1 MATDVTDPWTA
12 TKIQQAKD
20 AINNSDATNKTY
32 GAGLV
37 PTNGQTT
44 LKYTASAWEGQ
55 TKNYDT
61 DVDAIFVYEAAQFTD
76 PGLVV
81 YDQTGAQ
88 IASPNVTKSLTLRKI
103 STGVPK
109 YTADEGTMVNVSE
122 KLIDGVNKYDLSGA
136 IYRPDVYELKYDIKY
151 TDLTDGSTKHLN
163 IIRPVIVLSKHG
175 DVSLTTLPL
184 LNANDASDLKNNWT
198 TLTSRSN
205 LFAFRT
211 ADVNITTVP
220 LINSND
226 ASDLK
231 NKWTK
236 GFDEF
241 YTTLD

>member
-1 MATDVTDPWTA
+1 M
-12 TKIQQAKD
+12 
-20 AINNSDATNKTY
+20 
-32 GAGLV
+32 
-37 PTNGQTT
+37 
-44 LKYTASAWEGQ
+44 
-55 TKNYDT
+55 
-61 DVDAIFVYEAAQFTD
+61 
-76 PGLVV
+76 
-81 YDQTGAQ
+81 
-88 IASPNVTKSLTLRKI
+88 TLRKI

-109 YTADEGTMVNVSE
+109 YTADEGTMVNVAE

-136 IYRPDVYELKYDIKY
+136 IYRPDVYELKYDITY
-151 TDLTDGSTKHLN
+151 TDLTDGSTKHLS